1 MPELISVAEFS
12 NSKNL
17 TVIDVRKAPA
27 RGKSGLTM
35 PGSVW
40 CAPFSADTWW
50 RKFSGQNVVVF
61 CVHGHEV
68 GMAVAGF
75 LNDQGIGARYLEG
88 GFEAYREAGGAV
100 EIIKNDQ

>member
-1 MPELISVAEFS
+1 MPELISVAELS
-12 NSKNL
+12 SAKNI
-17 TVIDVRKAPA
+17 TIIDVRKAHA

-50 RKFSGQNVVVF
+50 RKFSGQNVVMF

-68 GMAVAGF
+68 SMAVAGF
-75 LNDQGIGARYLEG
+75 LNDQGIEARYLEG
-88 GFEAYREAGGAV
+88 GFEAYRAHGGATEV
-100 EIIKNDQ
+100 IDNG